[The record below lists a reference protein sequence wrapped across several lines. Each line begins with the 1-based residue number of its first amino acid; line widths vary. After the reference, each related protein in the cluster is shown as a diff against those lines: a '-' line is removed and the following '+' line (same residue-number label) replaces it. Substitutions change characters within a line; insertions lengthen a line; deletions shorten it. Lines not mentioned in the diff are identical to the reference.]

1 MSSFLPI
8 LKGWLSEVVGPAG
21 LLLPGHVLPS
31 REVNFPPYCVLT
43 ATVHVMLYH
52 CTVNEREEPEDQAG
66 DVTLTALDAIGF
78 KRIRQPETACSQQ
91 PLLPHQ
97 QSSAFFANE
106 QTSVFSIE

>member
-1 MSSFLPI
+1 
-8 LKGWLSEVVGPAG
+8 
-21 LLLPGHVLPS
+21 
-31 REVNFPPYCVLT
+31 
-43 ATVHVMLYH
+43 MLYH
-52 CTVNEREEPEDQAG
+52 CKVDEREEPEDQAG

-106 QTSVFSIE
+106 QTSVFSIEK